1 MKFTKFLALAA
12 VTAGFS
18 GASMAQELPSIKVL
32 TVDVAQTIAHEAM
45 MACRANG
52 YKVTVTVNG
61 ERPVS
66 RTFQSKADAER
77 FADQERSRLLKKNDK
92 PT

>member
-1 MKFTKFLALAA
+1 M
-12 VTAGFS
+12 
-18 GASMAQELPSIKVL
+18 
-32 TVDVAQTIAHEAM
+32 
-45 MACRANG
+45 
-52 YKVTVTVNG
+52 TVTVNG

-66 RTFQSKADAER
+66 RTFQSKADAKR